1 MGQLRFILN
10 KGNSLPC
17 TLFVP
22 WEHIPPGNFVCH
34 GKFLFRKIAPY
45 QMPPFK
51 KPRSAFNNAKRASQ
65 WAARLSLRTA
75 QRYFIEDPTN
85 LGEKG
90 KKVKNQNLEQHF
102 VKQIKTLQK
111 NKEKQKVS
119 NERALIKTL
128 EEKEKQIVIL
138 KESNKSLEIELDQ
151 VKKRKNEAEK
161 DIQDTL

>member
-1 MGQLRFILN
+1 MGLRFILY
-10 KGNSLPC
+10 KGNRLLG

-22 WEHIPPGNFVCH
+22 WEHVPPGNFVCH

-85 LGEKG
+85 LGDKG
-90 KKVKNQNLEQHF
+90 KKATKNQNLEQHF

-111 NKEKQKVS
+111 
-119 NERALIKTL
+119 KT
-128 EEKEKQIVIL
+128 
-138 KESNKSLEIELDQ
+138 
-151 VKKRKNEAEK
+151 KKMKK
-161 DIQDTL
+161 YPMKGH